1 MEFHKYSSV
10 LPFFLLIRVDP
21 PPPPFYIDTISMDLS
36 ILSFNGLQVEI
47 SKFQYISAL
56 KDVFILANSV
66 DPVEMPLYAVFHL
79 GLHCLTKHLFAGKPC
94 RMKRVLI
101 GPRLFLLGQGRSSQV
116 SISVFRPIQSN
127 RSSPVTVSRH
137 RRVLSRIP

>member
-1 MEFHKYSSV
+1 
-10 LPFFLLIRVDP
+10 
-21 PPPPFYIDTISMDLS
+21 
-36 ILSFNGLQVEI
+36 
-47 SKFQYISAL
+47 
-56 KDVFILANSV
+56 
-66 DPVEMPLYAVFHL
+66 MPLYAAFHQ

-94 RMKRVLI
+94 RMKMVLI

-137 RRVLSRIP
+137 RRVLSRIPWPHEWEQGDHGDHGSHSKQTKQYLCNLNYKKKYSCIELHLKKQDLALLLYSVWTDVLTCNEMSYIQA